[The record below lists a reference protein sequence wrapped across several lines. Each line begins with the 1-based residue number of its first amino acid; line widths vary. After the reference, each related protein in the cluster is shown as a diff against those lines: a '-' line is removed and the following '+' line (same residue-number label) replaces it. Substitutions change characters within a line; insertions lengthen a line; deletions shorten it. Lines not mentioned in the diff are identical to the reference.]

1 MGGGGGRFS
10 TLLLE
15 GLDHYRKGR
24 MLEAVR
30 AWEEA
35 YLLEPTNLRARE
47 FLRSAL
53 ERIHAHMTP
62 GEGKGTQPGA
72 PAAHPWLPGDRPE
85 VEKTQAFSLPPP
97 PPPPT
102 PPAGN
107 APVKPAPAAKP
118 PPKSVA
124 QKPAVGEK
132 PAAAEKATAADK
144 PAAAA
149 KPAAAKPRPV
159 AKPAPKAVPK
169 PPPPPPTT
177 PWDDGP
183 SVALPVAQSEDW
195 SDETSGA
202 WSIHKEALPNEA
214 IADDEAEVWMRGARE
229 LLALNDFSGALELLA
244 KVLERKPSHKEAG
257 QLHEVCEQN
266 LTLMYESKIGA
277 MEARPRTAIPPDEII
292 WLNLDPRAGFVLA
305 QIDGEVSFDDLYA
318 ICGLKRLDTARILCE
333 LLEQGVVQVDGSLP
347 AIAKRTLRSP

>member
-1 MGGGGGRFS
+1 MSGGRFS

-62 GEGKGTQPGA
+62 QGDARELPAGA
-72 PAAHPWLPGDRPE
+72 PPTHPWLPGDRPD

-97 PPPPT
+97 PPPPPSDPGGAT
-102 PPAGN
+102 AKPSAATAKPVVAGKI
-107 APVKPAPAAKP
+107 APGKPATPAAPARPAAKP
-118 PPKSVA
+118 PPR
-124 QKPAVGEK
+124 
-132 PAAAEKATAADK
+132 PAA
-144 PAAAA
+144 
-149 KPAAAKPRPV
+149 
-159 AKPAPKAVPK
+159 K

-202 WSIHKEALPNEA
+202 WSIHKEALPREA
-214 IADDEAEVWMRGARE
+214 VADDEAEVWMRGARE
-229 LLALNDFSGALELLA
+229 LLALNDFSGALELLG
-244 KVLERKPSHKEAG
+244 KVLERKPGHKEAT

-333 LLEQGVVQVDGSLP
+333 LLEQGVVQVDGSGP
-347 AIAKRTLRSP
+347 AIAKRTLRST

>member
-1 MGGGGGRFS
+1 MSGGRFS

-62 GEGKGTQPGA
+62 QGDAKALPAGA
-72 PAAHPWLPGDRPE
+72 AAKHPWLPGDRPD

-97 PPPPT
+97 PPPPPAAAAGGAAQRPSLPAKPAVAPKAAPEKAP
-102 PPAGN
+102 PPA
-107 APVKPAPAAKP
+107 VKARPAAKP
-118 PPKSVA
+118 
-124 QKPAVGEK
+124 Q
-132 PAAAEKATAADK
+132 
-144 PAAAA
+144 
-149 KPAAAKPRPV
+149 
-159 AKPAPKAVPK
+159 PKAPPRQQ
-169 PPPPPPTT
+169 PPPPPST

-183 SVALPVAQSEDW
+183 SVAIPMAQPEDW

-202 WSIHKEALPNEA
+202 WSIHKEALPSDA
-214 IADDEAEVWMRGARE
+214 AADDETEVWMRGARE
-229 LLALNDFSGALELLA
+229 LLALNDFSGALELLG
-244 KVLERKPSHKEAG
+244 KVLERKSNHKEAA

-333 LLEQGVVQVDGSLP
+333 LLEQGVVQVDG
-347 AIAKRTLRSP
+347 AGQAVAKRSLRST